1 MATTQQLLNKYDIDL
16 DNIPNHIAIIM
27 DGNGR
32 WAKKNNL
39 QIKEGHA
46 RGVSALKEIVK
57 ESVNQNIESLTVY
70 AFSTENWKRP
80 KSEVKA
86 INNLIVN
93 SINNEL
99 DELIEQNVKVRFFGD
114 YSNFGKKTYE
124 KIKFAEEKSFS
135 NKPKLRLNVAL
146 GYGGKMDIIN
156 IAREVSRLKIKAS
169 DINDHIINEL
179 SQVPEPSIELLIRT
193 GGDTRISNFL
203 LYQIAYSEIHFVRKL
218 WPDYSKKDFK
228 RNINKYFNS
237 ERRFGERT

>member
-1 MATTQQLLNKYDIDL
+1 MNLKN
-16 DNIPNHIAIIM
+16 IAIIM

-99 DELIEQNVKVRFFGD
+99 DELIEQKVKVRFFGD
-114 YSNFGKKTYE
+114 YSDFGKKTYE
-124 KIKFAEEKSFS
+124 KIKFAEEKSFL

-146 GYGGKMDIIN
+146 GYGGKMDIIK

-169 DINDHIINEL
+169 DINDHTINEL
-179 SQVPEPSIELLIRT
+179 SQVPEPSIDLLIRT

-203 LYQIAYSEIHFVRKL
+203 LYQIAYSEIHFVKKL
-218 WPDYSKKDFK
+218 WPDYSKQDFK

>member
-1 MATTQQLLNKYDIDL
+1 MNLKN
-16 DNIPNHIAIIM
+16 IAIIM

-46 RGVSALKEIVK
+46 RGVLALKEIVK
-57 ESVNQNIESLTVY
+57 ESVNQNIESLTVF

-99 DELIEQNVKVRFFGD
+99 DELIEQKVKVKFFGD
-114 YSNFGKKTYE
+114 YSNFGKKTFE
-124 KIKFAEEKSFS
+124 KIEFAHEKSLID
-135 NKPKLRLNVAL
+135 KPKLRLNVAL

-156 IAREVSRLKIKAS
+156 IAKEVSRLKIKTS
-169 DINDHIINEL
+169 DINDNTISEL
-179 SQVPEPSIELLIRT
+179 SQVPESNIDLLIRT

-203 LYQIAYSEIHFVRKL
+203 LYQIAYSEIHFVKKL
-218 WPDYSKKDFK
+218 WPDYSKQDFK

>member
-1 MATTQQLLNKYDIDL
+1 MNLKN
-16 DNIPNHIAIIM
+16 IAIIM

-93 SINNEL
+93 TINNEL

-135 NKPKLRLNVAL
+135 NKPKLRLNIAL

-169 DINDHIINEL
+169 DINDHTINEL
-179 SQVPEPSIELLIRT
+179 SQVPEPSIDLLIRT

>member
-1 MATTQQLLNKYDIDL
+1 MNLKN
-16 DNIPNHIAIIM
+16 IAIIM

-86 INNLIVN
+86 INNLIIN

-99 DELIEQNVKVRFFGD
+99 DELIDQKVKVRFFGD

-124 KIKFAEEKSFS
+124 KIKFAEEKSFI

-169 DINDHIINEL
+169 DINDHTINEL
-179 SQVPEPSIELLIRT
+179 SQVPESNIDLLIRT

-218 WPDYSKKDFK
+218 WPDYSKQDFK
-228 RNINKYFNS
+228 RNINKYYNS

>member
-1 MATTQQLLNKYDIDL
+1 MNLKNV
-16 DNIPNHIAIIM
+16 AIIM

-46 RGVSALKEIVK
+46 KGVLALKEIVK
-57 ESVNQNIESLTVY
+57 ESVNQNIESLTVF

-99 DELIEQNVKVRFFGD
+99 DELIEQKVKVKFFGD
-114 YSNFGKKTYE
+114 YSNFGKKTFE
-124 KIKFAEEKSFS
+124 KIEFAHEKSLID
-135 NKPKLRLNVAL
+135 KPKLRLNVAL

-156 IAREVSRLKIKAS
+156 IAKEVSRLKIKTS
-169 DINDHIINEL
+169 DINDNTISEL
-179 SQVPEPSIELLIRT
+179 SQVPESNIDLLIRT

-203 LYQIAYSEIHFVRKL
+203 LYQIAYSEIHFVKKL
-218 WPDYSKKDFK
+218 WPDYSKLDFK
-228 RNINKYFNS
+228 RNINKYFDS

>member
-1 MATTQQLLNKYDIDL
+1 MNLKN
-16 DNIPNHIAIIM
+16 IAIIM

-93 SINNEL
+93 SIKNEL
-99 DELIEQNVKVRFFGD
+99 DELIEQKVKVRFFGD
-114 YSNFGKKTYE
+114 YSDFGKKTYE
-124 KIKFAEEKSFS
+124 KIKFAEEKSFI

-169 DINDHIINEL
+169 DINNHTINEL
-179 SQVPEPSIELLIRT
+179 SQVPESSIDLLIRT

-203 LYQIAYSEIHFVRKL
+203 LYQIAYSEIHFVKKL
-218 WPDYSKKDFK
+218 WPDYSKQDFK

>member
-1 MATTQQLLNKYDIDL
+1 MNLKNV
-16 DNIPNHIAIIM
+16 AIIM

-46 RGVSALKEIVK
+46 RGVLALKEIVK

-70 AFSTENWKRP
+70 AFSTENWQRP

-99 DELIEQNVKVRFFGD
+99 DELIEQKVKVRFFGD
-114 YSNFGKKTYE
+114 YSNFGKKTSE
-124 KIKFAEEKSFS
+124 KIEFAHEKSS
-135 NKPKLRLNVAL
+135 INKPKLRLNVAL

-156 IAREVSRLKIKAS
+156 IAKEVSRLKIKTS
-169 DINDHIINEL
+169 DINDNTISEL
-179 SQVPEPSIELLIRT
+179 SQVPESNIDLLIRT

-203 LYQIAYSEIHFVRKL
+203 LYQIAYSEIHFVKKL
-218 WPDYSKKDFK
+218 WPDYSKLDFK

-237 ERRFGERT
+237 ERRFGERS

>member
-1 MATTQQLLNKYDIDL
+1 MNLKN
-16 DNIPNHIAIIM
+16 IAIIM

-57 ESVNQNIESLTVY
+57 ESVDQNIESLTVY

-86 INNLIVN
+86 LNNLIVN

-99 DELIEQNVKVRFFGD
+99 DELIEQKVKVRFFGD
-114 YSNFGKKTYE
+114 YSEFGKKTFE
-124 KIKFAEEKSFS
+124 KIKFAEDKSFI

-169 DINDHIINEL
+169 DINDDTISEL
-179 SQVPEPSIELLIRT
+179 SQVPESSIDLLIRT

-203 LYQIAYSEIHFVRKL
+203 LYQIAYSEIHFVKKL
-218 WPDYSKKDFK
+218 WPDYSKQDFK

>member
-1 MATTQQLLNKYDIDL
+1 MNLKN
-16 DNIPNHIAIIM
+16 IAIIM

-39 QIKEGHA
+39 QIKEGHTK
-46 RGVSALKEIVK
+46 GVSALKEIVK
-57 ESVNQNIESLTVY
+57 EAVNQNIESLTVY

-80 KSEVKA
+80 KSEIKS

-99 DELIEQNVKVRFFGD
+99 DELIEQKVKVRFFGD

-124 KIKFAEEKSFS
+124 KIKFAEEKSFFK
-135 NKPKLRLNVAL
+135 KPNLRLNVAL

-169 DINDHIINEL
+169 DINDHTISKL
-179 SQVPEPSIELLIRT
+179 SQVPEASIDLLIRT

-203 LYQIAYSEIHFVRKL
+203 LYQIAYSEIHFVKKL
-218 WPDYSKKDFK
+218 WPDYSKQDFK
-228 RNINKYFNS
+228 RNIKKYFNS

>member
-1 MATTQQLLNKYDIDL
+1 
-16 DNIPNHIAIIM
+16 M

-124 KIKFAEEKSFS
+124 KINFAEEQSFS
-135 NKPKLRLNVAL
+135 NKPKLRLNIAL

-169 DINDHIINEL
+169 DINDHTINEL
-179 SQVPEPSIELLIRT
+179 SQVPESSIDLLIRT

>member
-1 MATTQQLLNKYDIDL
+1 MNLKN
-16 DNIPNHIAIIM
+16 IAIIM

-99 DELIEQNVKVRFFGD
+99 DELIEQKVKIRFFGD
-114 YSNFGKKTYE
+114 YSDFGKKTYE
-124 KIKFAEEKSFS
+124 KIKFAEEKSFI

-169 DINDHIINEL
+169 DINDHTINEL
-179 SQVPEPSIELLIRT
+179 SQVPESNIDLLIRT
-193 GGDTRISNFL
+193 GGDSRISNFL
-203 LYQIAYSEIHFVRKL
+203 LYQIAYSEIHFVKKL
-218 WPDYSKKDFK
+218 WPDYSKQDFK
-228 RNINKYFNS
+228 RNINKYFKS

>member
-1 MATTQQLLNKYDIDL
+1 MNLKN
-16 DNIPNHIAIIM
+16 IAIIM

-80 KSEVKA
+80 KSEVKS

-169 DINDHIINEL
+169 DINDHTINEL
-179 SQVPEPSIELLIRT
+179 SQVPESSIDLLIRT

>member
-1 MATTQQLLNKYDIDL
+1 MNLKN
-16 DNIPNHIAIIM
+16 IAIIM

-135 NKPKLRLNVAL
+135 NKPKLRLNIAL

-169 DINDHIINEL
+169 DINDYTINEL
-179 SQVPEPSIELLIRT
+179 SQVPEPSIDLLIRT

-218 WPDYSKKDFK
+218 WPDYSKQDFK

>member
-1 MATTQQLLNKYDIDL
+1 MNLKN
-16 DNIPNHIAIIM
+16 IAIIM

-93 SINNEL
+93 TINNEL

-135 NKPKLRLNVAL
+135 NKPKLRLNIAL

-169 DINDHIINEL
+169 DINDHTISKL
-179 SQVPEPSIELLIRT
+179 SQVPEASIDLLIRT

-203 LYQIAYSEIHFVRKL
+203 LYQIAYSEIHFVKKL
-218 WPDYSKKDFK
+218 WPDYSKQDFK
-228 RNINKYFNS
+228 RNIKKYFNS

>member
-1 MATTQQLLNKYDIDL
+1 MNLKNV
-16 DNIPNHIAIIM
+16 AIIM

-46 RGVSALKEIVK
+46 RGVLALKEIVK

-80 KSEVKA
+80 KSEIKA

-99 DELIEQNVKVRFFGD
+99 EELIEQKVKVRFFGD
-114 YSNFGKKTYE
+114 YSNFGKKTFE
-124 KIKFAEEKSFS
+124 KIEFAHEKSS
-135 NKPKLRLNVAL
+135 INKPKLRLNVAF

-156 IAREVSRLKIKAS
+156 VAKEVSRLKIKAS
-169 DINDHIINEL
+169 DINDHTINEL
-179 SQVPEPSIELLIRT
+179 SQVPESSIDLLIRT

-218 WPDYSKKDFK
+218 WPDYSKQDFK

>member
-1 MATTQQLLNKYDIDL
+1 MNLKN
-16 DNIPNHIAIIM
+16 IAIIM

-93 SINNEL
+93 SLNNEL

-169 DINDHIINEL
+169 DINDHTINEL
-179 SQVPEPSIELLIRT
+179 SQVPEPSIDLLIRT

-228 RNINKYFNS
+228 RNINNYINS

>member
-1 MATTQQLLNKYDIDL
+1 MNLKN
-16 DNIPNHIAIIM
+16 IAIIM

-99 DELIEQNVKVRFFGD
+99 DELIEQKVKVRFFGD

-124 KIKFAEEKSFS
+124 KIKFAEEKSFI
-135 NKPKLRLNVAL
+135 NNPKLRLNVAL

-169 DINDHIINEL
+169 DINDHTINEL
-179 SQVPEPSIELLIRT
+179 SQVPESNIDLLIRT
-193 GGDTRISNFL
+193 GGDSRISNFL
-203 LYQIAYSEIHFVRKL
+203 LYQIAYSEIHFVKKL
-218 WPDYSKKDFK
+218 WPDYSKQDFK
-228 RNINKYFNS
+228 RNINKYFKS

>member
-1 MATTQQLLNKYDIDL
+1 MNLKN
-16 DNIPNHIAIIM
+16 IAIIM

-46 RGVSALKEIVK
+46 KGVLALKEIVK
-57 ESVNQNIESLTVY
+57 ESVNQNIESLTVF

-99 DELIEQNVKVRFFGD
+99 DELIEQKVKVRFFGD
-114 YSNFGKKTYE
+114 YSNFGKKTFE
-124 KIKFAEEKSFS
+124 KIEFAHEKSLI
-135 NKPKLRLNVAL
+135 NKPKLRLNIAL

-156 IAREVSRLKIKAS
+156 IAKEVSRLKIKTS
-169 DINDHIINEL
+169 DINDNTISEL
-179 SQVPEPSIELLIRT
+179 SQVPESNIDLLIRT
-193 GGDTRISNFL
+193 GGDKRISNFL
-203 LYQIAYSEIHFVRKL
+203 LYQIAYSEIHFVKKL
-218 WPDYSKKDFK
+218 WPDYSKLDFK
-228 RNINKYFNS
+228 RNINKYFDS

>member
-1 MATTQQLLNKYDIDL
+1 MNLKN
-16 DNIPNHIAIIM
+16 IAIIM

-135 NKPKLRLNVAL
+135 NKPKLRLNIAL

-156 IAREVSRLKIKAS
+156 IAREVSRLKINAS
-169 DINDHIINEL
+169 DINDHTINEL
-179 SQVPEPSIELLIRT
+179 SQVPESNIDLLIRT

-203 LYQIAYSEIHFVRKL
+203 LYQIAYSEIHFVKKL
-218 WPDYSKKDFK
+218 WPDYSKQDFK

>member
-1 MATTQQLLNKYDIDL
+1 MNLKNV
-16 DNIPNHIAIIM
+16 AIIM

-39 QIKEGHA
+39 KIKEGHA
-46 RGVSALKEIVK
+46 RGVLALKEIVK

-99 DELIEQNVKVRFFGD
+99 DELIEQKVKVRFFGY
-114 YSNFGKKTYE
+114 YSNFGKKTSE
-124 KIKFAEEKSFS
+124 KIEFAHEKSS
-135 NKPKLRLNVAL
+135 INKPKLRLNVAL

-156 IAREVSRLKIKAS
+156 IAKEVSRLKIKTS
-169 DINDHIINEL
+169 DINDNTISEL
-179 SQVPEPSIELLIRT
+179 SQVPESNIDLLIRT

-203 LYQIAYSEIHFVRKL
+203 LYQIAYSEIHFVKKL
-218 WPDYSKKDFK
+218 WPDYSKLDFK

-237 ERRFGERT
+237 ERRFGERS

>member
-1 MATTQQLLNKYDIDL
+1 MNLKN
-16 DNIPNHIAIIM
+16 IAIIM

-46 RGVSALKEIVK
+46 RGVLALKEIVK

-99 DELIEQNVKVRFFGD
+99 DELIEQKVKVRFFGD

-124 KIKFAEEKSFS
+124 KIKFAEEKSFI

-156 IAREVSRLKIKAS
+156 IAREVSRLKIKAT
-169 DINDHIINEL
+169 DINDHTISEL
-179 SQVPEPSIELLIRT
+179 SQVPESNIDLLIRT

-203 LYQIAYSEIHFVRKL
+203 LYQIAYSEIHFVKKL
-218 WPDYSKKDFK
+218 WPDYSKQDFK

>member
-1 MATTQQLLNKYDIDL
+1 MNLKN
-16 DNIPNHIAIIM
+16 IAIIM

-39 QIKEGHA
+39 QIKEGHT
-46 RGVSALKEIVK
+46 RGVSVLKEIVK

-135 NKPKLRLNVAL
+135 NKPKLRLNIAL

-169 DINDHIINEL
+169 DINDHTINEL
-179 SQVPEPSIELLIRT
+179 SQVPEPSIDLLIRT

>member
-1 MATTQQLLNKYDIDL
+1 MNLKN
-16 DNIPNHIAIIM
+16 IAIIM

-99 DELIEQNVKVRFFGD
+99 DELIERKVKVRFFGN
-114 YSNFGKKTYE
+114 YSDFGKKTYE
-124 KIKFAEEKSFS
+124 KIKFAEGKSFF

-156 IAREVSRLKIKAS
+156 IAREVSRLEIKAS
-169 DINDHIINEL
+169 DIDDHTINEL
-179 SQVPEPSIELLIRT
+179 SQVPESNIDLLIRT

-203 LYQIAYSEIHFVRKL
+203 LYQIAYSEIHFVKKL
-218 WPDYSKKDFK
+218 WPDYSKQDFK

>member
-1 MATTQQLLNKYDIDL
+1 MTLKN
-16 DNIPNHIAIIM
+16 IAIIM

-46 RGVSALKEIVK
+46 KGVLALKEIVK
-57 ESVNQNIESLTVY
+57 EAANQNIESLTVY

-99 DELIEQNVKVRFFGD
+99 DDLIEQNVKVRFFGD

-135 NKPKLRLNVAL
+135 NKPKLRLNIAL

-169 DINDHIINEL
+169 DINDHTINEL
-179 SQVPEPSIELLIRT
+179 SQVPESSIDLLIRT

>member
-1 MATTQQLLNKYDIDL
+1 MNLKN
-16 DNIPNHIAIIM
+16 IAIIM

-46 RGVSALKEIVK
+46 KGVLALKEIVK
-57 ESVNQNIESLTVY
+57 ESVNQNIESLTVF

-99 DELIEQNVKVRFFGD
+99 DELIEQKVKVKFFGD
-114 YSNFGKKTYE
+114 YSNFGKKTFE
-124 KIKFAEEKSFS
+124 KIEFAHEKSLID
-135 NKPKLRLNVAL
+135 KPKLRLNVAL

-156 IAREVSRLKIKAS
+156 IAKEVSRLKIKTS
-169 DINDHIINEL
+169 DINDNTISEL
-179 SQVPEPSIELLIRT
+179 SQVPESNIDLLIRT

-203 LYQIAYSEIHFVRKL
+203 LYQIAYSEIHFVKKL
-218 WPDYSKKDFK
+218 WPDYSKLDFK

>member
-1 MATTQQLLNKYDIDL
+1 MNLKN
-16 DNIPNHIAIIM
+16 IAIIM

-135 NKPKLRLNVAL
+135 NKPKLRLNIAL

-169 DINDHIINEL
+169 DINDHTINEL
-179 SQVPEPSIELLIRT
+179 SQVPEPRIDLLIRT

-203 LYQIAYSEIHFVRKL
+203 LYQIAYSEIHFVKKL
-218 WPDYSKKDFK
+218 WPDYSKQDFK

>member
-1 MATTQQLLNKYDIDL
+1 MNLKN
-16 DNIPNHIAIIM
+16 IAIIM

-169 DINDHIINEL
+169 DINDHTINEL
-179 SQVPEPSIELLIRT
+179 SQVPESSIDLLIRT

-218 WPDYSKKDFK
+218 WPDYSKQDFK

>member
-1 MATTQQLLNKYDIDL
+1 MNLKNV
-16 DNIPNHIAIIM
+16 AIIM

-46 RGVSALKEIVK
+46 RGVLALKEIVK

-99 DELIEQNVKVRFFGD
+99 DELIDQKVKVRFFGD
-114 YSNFGKKTYE
+114 YSNFGKKTFE
-124 KIKFAEEKSFS
+124 KIEFAHEKSS
-135 NKPKLRLNVAL
+135 INKPKLRLNVAL

-156 IAREVSRLKIKAS
+156 IAKEVSRLKIKTS
-169 DINDHIINEL
+169 DINDNTISEL
-179 SQVPEPSIELLIRT
+179 SQVPESNIDLLIRT

-203 LYQIAYSEIHFVRKL
+203 LYQIAYSEIHFVKKL
-218 WPDYSKKDFK
+218 WPDYSKLDFK
-228 RNINKYFNS
+228 RNIKKYFNS
-237 ERRFGERT
+237 ERRFGERS

>member
-1 MATTQQLLNKYDIDL
+1 MNLRN
-16 DNIPNHIAIIM
+16 IAIIM

-46 RGVSALKEIVK
+46 KGVLVLKEIVK
-57 ESVNQNIESLTVY
+57 ESINQNIESLTVF

-99 DELIEQNVKVRFFGD
+99 DELIEQKVKVKFFGD
-114 YSNFGKKTYE
+114 YSNFGKKTFE
-124 KIKFAEEKSFS
+124 KIEFAHEKSLID
-135 NKPKLRLNVAL
+135 KPKLRLNVAL

-156 IAREVSRLKIKAS
+156 IAKEVSRLKIKTS
-169 DINDHIINEL
+169 DINDNTISEL
-179 SQVPEPSIELLIRT
+179 SQVPESNIDLLIRT

-203 LYQIAYSEIHFVRKL
+203 LYQIAYSEIHFVKKL
-218 WPDYSKKDFK
+218 WPDYSKLDFK
-228 RNINKYFNS
+228 RNINKYFDS

>member
-1 MATTQQLLNKYDIDL
+1 MNLKNV
-16 DNIPNHIAIIM
+16 AIIM

-39 QIKEGHA
+39 KIKEGHA
-46 RGVSALKEIVK
+46 RGVLALKEIVK

-99 DELIEQNVKVRFFGD
+99 DELIEQKVKVRFFGD
-114 YSNFGKKTYE
+114 YSNFGKKTFE
-124 KIKFAEEKSFS
+124 KIEFAHEKSS
-135 NKPKLRLNVAL
+135 INKPKLRLNVAL

-156 IAREVSRLKIKAS
+156 IAKEVSRLKIKTS
-169 DINDHIINEL
+169 DINDNTISEL
-179 SQVPEPSIELLIRT
+179 SQVPESNIDLLIRT

-203 LYQIAYSEIHFVRKL
+203 LYQIAYSEIHFVKKL
-218 WPDYSKKDFK
+218 WPDYSKLDFK
-228 RNINKYFNS
+228 RNIKKYFNS
-237 ERRFGERT
+237 ERRFGERS

>member
-1 MATTQQLLNKYDIDL
+1 MNLKN
-16 DNIPNHIAIIM
+16 IAIIM

-99 DELIEQNVKVRFFGD
+99 DELIEQKVKIRFFGD

-169 DINDHIINEL
+169 DINDHTINEL
-179 SQVPEPSIELLIRT
+179 SQVPESNIDLLIRT
-193 GGDTRISNFL
+193 GGDSRISNFL
-203 LYQIAYSEIHFVRKL
+203 LYQIAYSEIHFVKKL
-218 WPDYSKKDFK
+218 WPDYSKQDFK

>member
-1 MATTQQLLNKYDIDL
+1 MNLKN
-16 DNIPNHIAIIM
+16 IAIIM

-46 RGVSALKEIVK
+46 KGVLALKEIVK
-57 ESVNQNIESLTVY
+57 EAVNQNIESLTVY

-99 DELIEQNVKVRFFGD
+99 DELIEQKVKVRFFGD

-169 DINDHIINEL
+169 DINDHTINEL
-179 SQVPEPSIELLIRT
+179 SQVPESSIDLLIRT

-218 WPDYSKKDFK
+218 WPDYSKQDFK

>member
-1 MATTQQLLNKYDIDL
+1 MNLKN
-16 DNIPNHIAIIM
+16 IAIIM

-169 DINDHIINEL
+169 DINDHTINEL
-179 SQVPEPSIELLIRT
+179 SQVPESIIDLLIRT

-218 WPDYSKKDFK
+218 WPDYSKQDLK

>member
-1 MATTQQLLNKYDIDL
+1 MNLKN
-16 DNIPNHIAIIM
+16 IAIIM

-39 QIKEGHA
+39 QIEEGHA
-46 RGVSALKEIVK
+46 RGVSALKEIVE

-99 DELIEQNVKVRFFGD
+99 DELIEQKVKVRFFGD

-169 DINDHIINEL
+169 DINDHTINEL
-179 SQVPEPSIELLIRT
+179 SQVPESSIDLLIRT

-203 LYQIAYSEIHFVRKL
+203 LYQIAYSEIHFVKKL
-218 WPDYSKKDFK
+218 WPDYSKQDFK

>member
-1 MATTQQLLNKYDIDL
+1 MNLKN
-16 DNIPNHIAIIM
+16 IAIIM

-99 DELIEQNVKVRFFGD
+99 DELIEQKVKIRFFGD

-135 NKPKLRLNVAL
+135 NKPKLRLNIAL

-169 DINDHIINEL
+169 DINDHTINEL
-179 SQVPEPSIELLIRT
+179 SQVPESSIDLLIRT

-203 LYQIAYSEIHFVRKL
+203 LYQIAYSEIHFVKKL
-218 WPDYSKKDFK
+218 WPDYSKQDFK

>member
-1 MATTQQLLNKYDIDL
+1 MNLKN
-16 DNIPNHIAIIM
+16 IAIIM

-46 RGVSALKEIVK
+46 RGVLALKEIVK

-86 INNLIVN
+86 INNLVIN
-93 SINNEL
+93 SIKNEL
-99 DELIEQNVKVRFFGD
+99 GELIEQKVKVRFFGD
-114 YSNFGKKTYE
+114 YSHFGKKTCE
-124 KIKFAEEKSFS
+124 KIKFAEEESFT

-146 GYGGKMDIIN
+146 GYGGKMDIVN
-156 IAREVSRLKIKAS
+156 IAKEVSRLKIKAS
-169 DINDHIINEL
+169 DINDHTISEL
-179 SQVPEPSIELLIRT
+179 SQVPESNIDLLIRT

-203 LYQIAYSEIHFVRKL
+203 LYQIAYSEIHFVKKL

>member
-1 MATTQQLLNKYDIDL
+1 MNLKN
-16 DNIPNHIAIIM
+16 IAIIM

-169 DINDHIINEL
+169 DINDHTINEL
-179 SQVPEPSIELLIRT
+179 SQVPESSIDLLIRT

-203 LYQIAYSEIHFVRKL
+203 LYQIAYSEIMFTNEY
-218 WPDYSKKDFK
+218 WPDFSKQKYQEL
-228 RNINKYFNS
+228 INKFKKVS
-237 ERRFGERT
+237 RRFGKRI

>member
-1 MATTQQLLNKYDIDL
+1 MNLKNV
-16 DNIPNHIAIIM
+16 AIIM

-46 RGVSALKEIVK
+46 RGVLALKEIVK

-99 DELIEQNVKVRFFGD
+99 DELIEQKVKVRFFGD
-114 YSNFGKKTYE
+114 YSNFGKKTFE
-124 KIKFAEEKSFS
+124 KIEFAHEKSS
-135 NKPKLRLNVAL
+135 INKPKLRLNVAL

-156 IAREVSRLKIKAS
+156 IAKEVSRLKIKTS
-169 DINDHIINEL
+169 DINDNTISEL
-179 SQVPEPSIELLIRT
+179 SQVPESNIDLLIRT
-193 GGDTRISNFL
+193 GGDKRISNFL
-203 LYQIAYSEIHFVRKL
+203 LYQIAYSEIHFVKKL
-218 WPDYSKKDFK
+218 WPDYSKLDFK